1 MAPCPEHMLNETIA
15 WRGRPDLSKAAL
27 DRGLTAL
34 ISATTFFI
42 GYSTAL
48 IILDNQHS
56 FSHRFFPVIVTT
68 MSYFVVFFLVSFV
81 PLLFYEYTI
90 TQHYIVVRK
99 WRNQAAYPLH
109 QIKEIKFVG
118 QFLRWFSFSMCLDI
132 RVNRV
137 VSQEKESALW
147 IPEEDRIRIEYPE
160 DPHMVKLTIEGAMHQ
175 R

>member
-1 MAPCPEHMLNETIA
+1 MVLIPEHRSNETIV

-27 DRGLTAL
+27 DRVLTAL
-34 ISATTFFI
+34 ISATAYAAGCSVVLIMLDHQYFFFH
-42 GYSTAL
+42 
-48 IILDNQHS
+48 Q
-56 FSHRFFPVIVTT
+56 FFPVILSAV
-68 MSYFVVFFLVSFV
+68 SYFVAFFLASFV
-81 PLLFYEYTI
+81 PLLSYEYTI
-90 TQHYIVVRK
+90 TQYHIVIRK

-109 QIKEIKFVG
+109 QIKEIKLVG
-118 QFLRWFSFSMCLDI
+118 QFPRWFSFGMCLDI

-160 DPHMVKLTIEGAMHQ
+160 DPHMVKLTIEEAMHQ